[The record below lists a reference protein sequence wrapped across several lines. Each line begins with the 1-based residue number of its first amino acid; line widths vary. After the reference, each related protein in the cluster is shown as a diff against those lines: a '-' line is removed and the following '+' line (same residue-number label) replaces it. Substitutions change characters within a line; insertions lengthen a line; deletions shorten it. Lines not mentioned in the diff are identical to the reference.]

1 MSLPPGGLSCIIC
14 KMGHRELHKEG
25 TRKCLECTIGFALR
39 RNRILCAQE
48 RVAIFHFMP
57 SFNQHLTSTPPLLSI
72 QLSAERGRNK
82 HPRTP
87 DLPHWE
93 NTSCI
98 SSRCCA
104 SHRQLRRSF
113 LRQRCVPVL
122 SLPMHFMGS
131 QNHVSQQTG
140 LDTSLDWVS
149 SGDLWLCLRFS
160 CSRVWVKAGFVCSE
174 ASFQNNKHYL

>member
-1 MSLPPGGLSCIIC
+1 MPGASGDLRNATSPGGLSCIIC

-25 TRKCLECTIGFALR
+25 IRKCLEYTIGFALW

-82 HPRTP
+82 HPGAP

-98 SSRCCA
+98 SSRCCVSKEAA
-104 SHRQLRRSF
+104 STELPSTALRPCPLPPNALHGLPKPRESANWVRHLVRLGF
-113 LRQRCVPVL
+113 LWGLVAVPAILLQRCLGEGRV
-122 SLPMHFMGS
+122 
-131 QNHVSQQTG
+131 
-140 LDTSLDWVS
+140 
-149 SGDLWLCLRFS
+149 CLF
-160 CSRVWVKAGFVCSE
+160 
-174 ASFQNNKHYL
+174 